1 MIKLTLVLE
10 DETLCEAIEE
20 EAKSIGC
27 TAEDVVLRAL
37 QFWKIEAE
45 LDEEERREIDE
56 ARKEWEENGGME
68 ARAFFDSLRE
78 EENASG
84 R

>member
-1 MIKLTLVLE
+1 M
-10 DETLCEAIEE
+10 
-20 EAKSIGC
+20 
-27 TAEDVVLRAL
+27 LRDL

-68 ARAFFDSLRE
+68 ARPFFDSLRE

-84 R
+84 V